1 MRLQGSRRRFLGV
14 FFLAVAVLLSCTP
27 SPPCYTYAMKTPD
40 INEIIAQNME
50 ELRACP
56 RGMRCE
62 GCDREICVTVVS
74 AADFPTQYGKFR
86 IIAFVNNRDSKD
98 HIIILKGE
106 IGEGEAMLCRVH
118 SACLTGD
125 ALGSLRCDCGPQLH
139 HALERI
145 EREGRGLV
153 LYHQEEGRGIGLAN
167 KLRAYALQDTGYDTL
182 DANIALGFAADE
194 RDYRVPAEM
203 LRKIGDVL
211 KPKLAEKT
219 DQQKKLGVVVLGTV
233 RGDIHDIG
241 KDIVGFMLDVN
252 GFEVIDL
259 GIDQPEEAFVEAVK
273 NSKPQVLALSGF
285 LSVAFDS
292 MKSTIEQVEKAGL
305 REGLKVIIGGG
316 QMDDTVRKYT
326 GADAYGD
333 DAMAAVAFAK
343 ETVGAS

>member
-1 MRLQGSRRRFLGV
+1 MHELVKAISDMKEAEALGIV
-14 FFLAVAVLLSCTP
+14 DDLLAKGEDPQKILDLS
-27 SPPCYTYAMKTPD
+27 SEAMKVVGERYQEGTYFLP
-40 INEIIAQNME
+40 
-50 ELRACP
+50 ELIMS
-56 RGMRCE
+56 G
-62 GCDREICVTVVS
+62 
-74 AADFPTQYGKFR
+74 
-86 IIAFVNNRDSKD
+86 
-98 HIIILKGE
+98 
-106 IGEGEAMLCRVH
+106 
-118 SACLTGD
+118 
-125 ALGSLRCDCGPQLH
+125 
-139 HALERI
+139 
-145 EREGRGLV
+145 
-153 LYHQEEGRGIGLAN
+153 
-167 KLRAYALQDTGYDTL
+167 
-182 DANIALGFAADE
+182 
-194 RDYRVPAEM
+194 EM

-343 ETVGAS
+343 ETVGAA

>member
-1 MRLQGSRRRFLGV
+1 MHVLVEAMANMKEAEALKIV
-14 FFLAVAVLLSCTP
+14 DDLLAKGEDPQKILDLS
-27 SPPCYTYAMKTPD
+27 SEAMKVVGERYQEGTYFLP
-40 INEIIAQNME
+40 
-50 ELRACP
+50 ELIMS
-56 RGMRCE
+56 G
-62 GCDREICVTVVS
+62 
-74 AADFPTQYGKFR
+74 
-86 IIAFVNNRDSKD
+86 
-98 HIIILKGE
+98 
-106 IGEGEAMLCRVH
+106 
-118 SACLTGD
+118 
-125 ALGSLRCDCGPQLH
+125 
-139 HALERI
+139 
-145 EREGRGLV
+145 
-153 LYHQEEGRGIGLAN
+153 
-167 KLRAYALQDTGYDTL
+167 
-182 DANIALGFAADE
+182 
-194 RDYRVPAEM
+194 EM
-203 LRKIGDVL
+203 LRKIGDIL

-343 ETVGAS
+343 ETVGAA